1 VERSNLFP
9 TLGAA
14 PSASFSGN
22 GAVSN
27 GGAVSGAGGSAGGV
41 RQFYSSPLDL
51 TWQLDLWGGIRRT
64 VSAATNTAQAT
75 AAQLENAR
83 LSYQAE
89 LAQNYFSLH
98 GLDSRKRLLEAS
110 VKLYTDYVD
119 LTKFRFQN
127 GVASEGDVALAQTQ
141 LESTRAQLIDV
152 GVQRSQFEHAIAI
165 LTGKPPAELT
175 IPEGPWTT
183 PPPPV
188 PVGIPSQLLQRR
200 PDIAMAERQVA
211 AANEQIG
218 VAKAAY
224 FPNLTLAATGGLE
237 SSSLAQ
243 WFTWPG
249 RFWSLGPQL
258 AQTIL
263 DFGKRRGTLQRSEAA
278 YDAAVAAYRQTVLTA
293 FQQVEDNL
301 AALRILEEE
310 SATEDKAVKAAAQS
324 LEITTEQYRNGTA
337 DYLQV
342 ITAQTA
348 LLSAQAASIG
358 ILTNRMVANVLLVEA
373 LGGGWDASEL
383 PSPQQLRSG

>member
-1 VERSNLFP
+1 
-9 TLGAA
+9 
-14 PSASFSGN
+14 
-22 GAVSN
+22 
-27 GGAVSGAGGSAGGV
+27 
-41 RQFYSSPLDL
+41 
-51 TWQLDLWGGIRRT
+51 

-83 LSYQAE
+83 LSYQSE
-89 LAQNYFSLH
+89 LARDYFSLH

-119 LTKFRFQN
+119 LTKFRLQK
-127 GVASEGDVALAQTQ
+127 GVASQGDVALAQTQ

-152 GVQRSQFEHAIAI
+152 GVGRSQFEHAIAI

-175 IPEGPWTT
+175 IPEAPWTT
-183 PPPPV
+183 PPPAV
-188 PVGIPSQLLQRR
+188 PLGLPSQLLERR

-224 FPNLTLAATGGLE
+224 YPNLALAASGGFE
-237 SSSLAQ
+237 GSSLAH
-243 WFTWPG
+243 WFTWPA

-258 AQTIL
+258 AETVL
-263 DFGKRRGTLQRSEAA
+263 DFGKRRGTLQETEAA
-278 YDAAVAAYRQTVLTA
+278 YDAALAGYRQTVLTA

-301 AALRILEEE
+301 ASLRILEEE
-310 SATEDKAVKAAAQS
+310 AGADDKAVQAAAQS

-348 LLSAQAASIG
+348 LLSAQASSIS
-358 ILTNRMVANVLLVEA
+358 ILTNRMVANVSLVEA
-373 LGGGWDASEL
+373 LGGGWDASQL
-383 PSPQQLRSG
+383 PSPQQLRS